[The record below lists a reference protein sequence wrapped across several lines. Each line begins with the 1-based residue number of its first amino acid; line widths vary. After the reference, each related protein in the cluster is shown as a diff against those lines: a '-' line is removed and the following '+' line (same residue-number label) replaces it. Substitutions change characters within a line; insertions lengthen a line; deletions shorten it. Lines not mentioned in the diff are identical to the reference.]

1 MQWHMATVTGA
12 ADRPN
17 AAGCLGLTKEQRGLL
32 FASIAHIRRH
42 KDLRK
47 SKTVR
52 KGAMS
57 AYSTSVCLS
66 SIVTVYE

>member
-1 MQWHMATVTGA
+1 MGWHMATVTGA

-17 AAGCLGLTKEQRGLL
+17 AAGCLELTIEQRGLFF

-52 KGAMS
+52 KGATS
-57 AYSTSVCLS
+57 GTSVCLS